1 MLARSVLVA
10 AALAASSALAMAQG
24 HPPAAPGSPGT
35 LPPGTATGGPGQ
47 PGGGVGTPSSGAGI
61 PGGTG
66 PAMQTSPSGLNTGAG
81 GTTGPN
87 VPPPPA
93 NPK

>member
-1 MLARSVLVA
+1 MFARSLLVA
-10 AALAASSALAMAQG
+10 AVLAASSTLAMAQSG
-24 HPPAAPGSPGT
+24 TGTATGAPGT

-47 PGGGVGTPSSGAGI
+47 PGGTLGPSSGAGI

-66 PAMQTSPSGLNTGAG
+66 SSMQTSSSGLSTAPSP
-81 GTTGPN
+81 TTGPN

-93 NPK
+93 TTR